1 MLSIQGFL
9 EGGNNMQIFAG
20 YSGLKIQKCATVYAA
35 SAIAYRRSFHTTRKE
50 LAITQY
56 LF

>member
-35 SAIAYRRSFHTTRKE
+35 SAIAYRRSFHTARKE